1 MNLQY
6 LTSVVLLVYV
16 SSLILR
22 ETITF
27 QDLRT
32 LELETKIQALQKKTE
47 EKGGRLVAVCKDT
60 CSLYAAYS

>member
-1 MNLQY
+1 M
-6 LTSVVLLVYV
+6 YV